1 MGKRAGY
8 SFGEPVESGGLR
20 LSKSFGDLR
29 VEDGWFIG
37 DRVDAGVN
45 FPYEL
50 SILDTREN
58 KTVFVEKGV
67 GEIYRKGRG
76 YYLRRETAFF
86 FQIDGDTPTANRNN
100 IPYDISLNKYDICFI
115 KTDSP
120 EDYRHLLH
128 EDNSVIVAVD
138 SFFPGSVQIQPDSL
152 LGRTDGDIQNISS
165 EDLWNILTKFT
176 PSSKKLPDKPGSIR
190 YNTIDECFEGFD
202 GKRWRAIM
210 WGEE

>member
-1 MGKRAGY
+1 MGVQAGY
-8 SFGEPVESGGLR
+8 SFGVPTKSPC
-20 LSKSFGDLR
+20 LSLKRSFDRLR

-58 KTVFVEKGV
+58 KTIFVEKGI

-76 YYLRRETAFF
+76 YYIRRETAFY
-86 FQIDGDTPTANRNN
+86 FQINEENPTANKNN
-100 IPYDISLNKYDICFI
+100 IPYDISLNAGEVCFI
-115 KTDSP
+115 KTDRP

-152 LGRTDGDIQNISS
+152 LGRTDGDIQSISIQN
-165 EDLWNILTKFT
+165 LWNILTNFT
-176 PSSKKLPDKPGSIR
+176 PSSEKLPDKAGSLR

-210 WGEE
+210 WGEK